1 MQEALKL
8 AEKAYKK
15 DEVPVGAIIV
25 SNGKIIA
32 KAFNTREKSKDA
44 TNHAEIVAIKRAC
57 KKLRDFRLLDAE
69 MYVTLEPCMMCLGAI
84 LNARL
89 KKVYF
94 GASSNK
100 ENTYDFDTD
109 DKIKEIK
116 ERDSLDE
123 IPEDLQEAEEDRAL
137 DEKEAEQQ
145 KKFDN
150 AMNWISLAAI
160 SVTLI
165 ILIISFFS

>member
-1 MQEALKL
+1 MKICSICGKAIENEEAAVLTISAYGNPRFVCDDCGAKIDTVMESQNVEEIEPAINFLGEKLKEMKDGNSI
-8 AEKAYKK
+8 AEVCNILEIAGERFKK
-15 DEVPVGAIIV
+15 
-25 SNGKIIA
+25 
-32 KAFNTREKSKDA
+32 
-44 TNHAEIVAIKRAC
+44 IK
-57 KKLRDFRLLDAE
+57 E
-69 MYVTLEPCMMCLGAI
+69 G
-84 LNARL
+84 
-89 KKVYF
+89 
-94 GASSNK
+94 
-100 ENTYDFDTD
+100 TYDFDTD
-109 DKIKEIK
+109 NKIKEIK

>member
-1 MQEALKL
+1 M
-8 AEKAYKK
+8 
-15 DEVPVGAIIV
+15 
-25 SNGKIIA
+25 
-32 KAFNTREKSKDA
+32 A
-44 TNHAEIVAIKRAC
+44 TDN
-57 KKLRDFRLLDAE
+57 
-69 MYVTLEPCMMCLGAI
+69 
-84 LNARL
+84 
-89 KKVYF
+89 
-94 GASSNK
+94 
-100 ENTYDFDTD
+100 
-109 DKIKEIK
+109 KIKEIK